1 MIQSSYKYAIIRSS
15 YKYAMI
21 QSSYK
26 HAMIRSS
33 QKQFFCRTNVISGDK
48 YIGDWLKGE
57 MHGDGI
63 KSQSDGSVLE
73 GIRK

>member
-1 MIQSSYKYAIIRSS
+1 MA
-15 YKYAMI
+15 
-21 QSSYK
+21 
-26 HAMIRSS
+26 
-33 QKQFFCRTNVISGDK
+33 GDK

-73 GIRK
+73 GNNEWEERTTDQRIK